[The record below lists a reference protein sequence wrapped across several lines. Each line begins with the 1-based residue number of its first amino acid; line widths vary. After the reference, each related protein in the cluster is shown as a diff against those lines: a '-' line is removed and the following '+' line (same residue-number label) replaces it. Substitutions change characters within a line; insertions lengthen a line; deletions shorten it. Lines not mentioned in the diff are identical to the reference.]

1 MDYAVL
7 GKSWITTIK
16 EMGYPF
22 IHIADYW
29 GGDDSVRTISRL
41 YRAIGDNVATVLFDY
56 VAE

>member
-1 MDYAVL
+1 
-7 GKSWITTIK
+7 
-16 EMGYPF
+16 MGYPF

-41 YRAIGDNVATVLFDY
+41 YRAIGDNVAVVLFDY

>member
-1 MDYAVL
+1 
-7 GKSWITTIK
+7 
-16 EMGYPF
+16 MGYPF

-29 GGDDSVRTISRL
+29 GGDDAVRTISRL